1 MEFDAYSDAI
11 GPYGRPINAFL
22 LIEGWHVRY
31 FICLVA
37 VSLCTI
43 SIVTVINGS
52 FEAGLT
58 GGSYA
63 LGLAAV
69 LLAALTILSVTL

>member
-1 MEFDAYSDAI
+1 MPIATLLALTGKAI
-11 GPYGRPINAFL
+11 NPFL
-22 LIEGWHVRY
+22 LVEGWHVRY

-43 SIVTVINGS
+43 GIVTVIKGS

-58 GGSYA
+58 GGSCA

-69 LLAALTILSVTL
+69 LLAALTLLSIIL